1 MVRSALF
8 CCVLIV
14 SFSDLFYPVQGP
26 VEAPV
31 KAYYTFYPEFS
42 YQSDGGAV
50 GETEALFRVAFEGAP
65 GSIKDLFLDGQ
76 YGDEFGVIYS
86 QYKVPQVDC

>member
-1 MVRSALF
+1 MDACFSR
-8 CCVLIV
+8 VLIA
-14 SFSDLFYPVQGP
+14 SIRDLVYPVQDP
-26 VEAPV
+26 VEAPI

-65 GSIKDLFLDGQ
+65 GAIKDLFLDGQ
-76 YGDEFGVIYS
+76 YGDEFGVIYF